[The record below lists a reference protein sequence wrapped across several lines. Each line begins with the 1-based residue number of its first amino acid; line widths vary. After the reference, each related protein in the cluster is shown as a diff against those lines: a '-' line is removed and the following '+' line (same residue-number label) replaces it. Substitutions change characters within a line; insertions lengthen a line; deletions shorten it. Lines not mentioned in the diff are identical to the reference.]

1 MQRKMVG
8 SCEGSLADSTL
19 EGLGSGVFPVVARQL
34 VRSGKPPFAL
44 GPVALVRLLPRVYP
58 LMGLQVRTLR
68 VDFSTTEEVAV
79 VNSPLLELRIV
90 PPVVLRDKRRRRHCR

>member
-1 MQRKMVG
+1 MVG

-44 GPVALVRLLPRVYP
+44 GPVALVRLLPCKKKETYEN
-58 LMGLQVRTLR
+58 
-68 VDFSTTEEVAV
+68 VDRNIFFF
-79 VNSPLLELRIV
+79 LRIFS
-90 PPVVLRDKRRRRHCR
+90 LYNFLKHLER